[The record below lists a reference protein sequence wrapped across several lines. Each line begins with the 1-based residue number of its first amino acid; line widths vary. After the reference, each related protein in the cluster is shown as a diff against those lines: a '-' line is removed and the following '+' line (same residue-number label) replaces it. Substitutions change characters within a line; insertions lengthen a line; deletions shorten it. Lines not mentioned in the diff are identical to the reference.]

1 MNPVDIAVV
10 GLDCRFPKA
19 DDPAALWK
27 LLLDGADAIDE
38 IPAERWN
45 AADLHRDG
53 IHQSSSPAG

>member
-19 DDPAALWK
+19 DDPAALWE

-38 IPAERWN
+38 IPPSAGTRPTCT
-45 AADLHRDG
+45 AMDLS
-53 IHQSSSPAG
+53 ITLPAG

>member
-1 MNPVDIAVV
+1 MVDIAIV

-19 DDPAALWK
+19 GDPAALWQ

-45 AADLHRDG
+45 GPNCITTASSTTEPAA
-53 IHQSSSPAG
+53 

>member
-1 MNPVDIAVV
+1 MTDIAIV

-38 IPAERWN
+38 IPADRWT
-45 AADLHRDG
+45 AADYYDARRLAINHP
-53 IHQSSSPAG
+53 PAG

>member
-1 MNPVDIAVV
+1 MNGIAIV

-27 LLLDGADAIDE
+27 LLLDGADGIDE

-45 AADLHRDG
+45 AAEL
-53 IHQSSSPAG
+53 QLTTAPSTTLPAG